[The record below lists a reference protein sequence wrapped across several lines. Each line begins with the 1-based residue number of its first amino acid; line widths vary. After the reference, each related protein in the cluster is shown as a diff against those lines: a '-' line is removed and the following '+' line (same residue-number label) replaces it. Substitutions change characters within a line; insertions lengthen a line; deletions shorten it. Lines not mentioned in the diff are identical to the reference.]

1 MNSLFMEQEERTF
14 RLRPD
19 VIANTAEGIRCLLC
33 PLLIWADGMTPDKS
47 RNVSINNTHLML
59 GWFSPELMR
68 QVSTKIEL
76 GYPPTWTWIPESV
89 LLKHFL
95 DQKCFSTKTRGRD
108 EITEFKRSIELVFWE
123 RVLSYLEYSWTQG
136 TPLKILGRNGTYR
149 VYYLLVRI
157 KGDEP
162 QQQHMC
168 GCKKGQCTYGC
179 RDCLYP
185 TTAVHMWNPLMHPPR
200 DLGAI
205 RSDLCAVQDAFQLTR
220 MCAAR
225 QKNAGVTREI
235 KETIAKLDRD

>member
-1 MNSLFMEQEERTF
+1 MEQEERTF

-123 RVLSYLEYSWTQG
+123 RVLSYLEYSWTEG
-136 TPLKILGRNGTYR
+136 TPLKILGRNGTTTFLFESKVTSLSSSICAGAR
-149 VYYLLVRI
+149 
-157 KGDEP
+157 KGNAPMVVETVCT
-162 QQQHMC
+162 QLRQYIC
-168 GCKKGQCTYGC
+168 GT
-179 RDCLYP
+179 
-185 TTAVHMWNPLMHPPR
+185 H
-200 DLGAI
+200 
-205 RSDLCAVQDAFQLTR
+205 
-220 MCAAR
+220 
-225 QKNAGVTREI
+225 
-235 KETIAKLDRD
+235 